1 MKYYLTFLIGVLS
14 LWLYYMISNDLFYL
28 FEKNW
33 IASLTMV
40 FGSFIAGATS
50 EGGGAIAFPVFTL
63 VLDIPPAV
71 ARNFSFAI
79 QSVGM
84 TSASLLII
92 GMKIPIERKT
102 ILYSSIGG
110 LIGLLVGTF
119 FLVDKIPGK
128 SLKLFFVSLWVGFGV
143 ALYIANRKRDRQV
156 FTIIPEHK
164 RAYSKLILFGFIGGI
179 ITSFFGNGIDI
190 FTFCL
195 LTLFYGICEKV
206 ATPTSV
212 ILMTINTILGFFLHL
227 FIIKDFQQ
235 EAFNYWLCCIP
246 IVIFF
251 APLGAYVINFLSRK
265 VIAVI
270 LYTVIIVQYIGALFI
285 LKPSFLFVI
294 VSLSVILLG
303 CLCFLKLSK
312 LNEEKSTIRG

>member
-143 ALYIANRKRDRQV
+143 ALYIEK
-156 FTIIPEHK
+156 
-164 RAYSKLILFGFIGGI
+164 
-179 ITSFFGNGIDI
+179 GIDK
-190 FTFCL
+190 CL
-195 LTLFYGICEKV
+195 QLSL
-206 ATPTSV
+206 
-212 ILMTINTILGFFLHL
+212 N
-227 FIIKDFQQ
+227 IKELIQ
-235 EAFNYWLCCIP
+235 N
-246 IVIFF
+246 
-251 APLGAYVINFLSRK
+251 
-265 VIAVI
+265 
-270 LYTVIIVQYIGALFI
+270 
-285 LKPSFLFVI
+285 
-294 VSLSVILLG
+294 
-303 CLCFLKLSK
+303 
-312 LNEEKSTIRG
+312 

>member
-1 MKYYLTFLIGVLS
+1 MT
-14 LWLYYMISNDLFYL
+14 SNDLFYL
-28 FEKNW
+28 FEENW

-63 VLDIPPAV
+63 ILDIPPAI

-79 QSVGM
+79 QSIGM

-119 FLVDKIPGK
+119 FIVNKIPGK

-143 ALYIANRKRDRQV
+143 ALYIANKKSNRQI
-156 FTIIPEHK
+156 FETIPKHRNAI
-164 RAYSKLILFGFIGGI
+164 SKLILFGFVGGI

-195 LTLFYGICEKV
+195 LTLFYGISEKV

-235 EAFNYWLCCIP
+235 EALNYWLCCIP

-251 APLGAYVINFLSRK
+251 APMGAFVINFLSRK
-265 VIAVI
+265 VIAGI
-270 LYTVIIVQYIGALFI
+270 LYAVIIVQYIGAVFI
-285 LKPSFLFVI
+285 LKPSLSFLL
-294 VSLSVILLG
+294 VSFSVILIG
-303 CLCFLKLSK
+303 CFCFLTLTK
-312 LNEEKSTIRG
+312 LNKKIVQSEHTIN